1 MIDWPA
7 GLLHSR
13 ALPAAVLLLAS
24 MLSAGCG
31 SSRSGGVR
39 PLPADDPAGDGVP
52 AAYEVECQT
61 CTVSWL
67 TAEGLKT
74 RSAAG
79 SWRREMVARRGDALR
94 LIVERDRGRSTS
106 VEARI
111 RVRGQTAAFGRLGP
125 GDLRDR
131 ISLRARAR

>member
-1 MIDWPA
+1 MIETPA
-7 GLLHSR
+7 R
-13 ALPAAVLLLAS
+13 PFLPAALAAALLALS
-24 MLSAGCG
+24 ASLSAGCSG
-31 SSRSGGVR
+31 ARSGGVR
-39 PLPADDPAGDGVP
+39 PLPADDPAVDGVP
-52 AAYEVECQT
+52 VSYEVECQT

-79 SWRREMVARRGDALR
+79 SWRREIVARRGDALR
-94 LIVERDRGRSTS
+94 LVVERDRGRSTS

-111 RVRGQTAAFGRLGP
+111 RVRGETAAFGRLGP

-131 ISLRARAR
+131 LSLRARAG